1 MALISKNK
9 TLVIGAGAFGTAI
22 AACIHSPTNPVTIIA
37 REGNNFNTLKRHD
50 ILKQCKMEIFSK
62 FNLCLSEFKLII
74 LAIPCQSLRNVSEW
88 MLKHWHKTQIN
99 KSSNLNKLNIIS
111 AAKGIEQ
118 KTLLLPS
125 QILESF
131 WKENAAIGTL
141 SGPSFAKEMLL
152 GLPTCVVVASKDQ
165 ELLNIASKLLHSPYF
180 RIYDSKDIVG
190 VEIAGALKNVIA
202 MVAGAVD
209 GLKLGN
215 NARAAVIT
223 RGLAEIVR
231 IGVKLG
237 ADPITFLG
245 LSGVGDLILTC
256 TGDPSR
262 NRQFGL
268 RMSQGENKEEITKSM
283 SQVIEGIATANS
295 ANELCKKHGIETS
308 IISTA
313 YKVLYENIP
322 IKDAVSLL
330 IERQQGSEFN
340 W

>member
-1 MALISKNK
+1 MALDLIDK

-22 AACIHSPTNPVTIIA
+22 AACIHNPSNQVTIIA
-37 REGNNFNTLKRHD
+37 REAELFDSLKSHNTLKH
-50 ILKQCKMEIFSK
+50 CEMETFSK
-62 FNLCLSEFKLII
+62 FNSKLTEFKLII
-74 LAIPCQSLRNVSEW
+74 LAIPCQSLRNVTEW
-88 MLKHWHKTQIN
+88 MIEHWKKTEN
-99 KSSNLNKLNIIS
+99 KDPKKLNIIS

-125 QILESF
+125 QILEDF
-131 WKENAAIGTL
+131 WKKNASIGAL
-141 SGPSFAKEMLL
+141 SGPSFAKEMLE

-165 ELLNIASKLLHSPYF
+165 ELLNIASSLLHSPYF
-180 RIYDSKDIVG
+180 RIYDSKDIIG
-190 VEIAGALKNVIA
+190 VEISGALKNVIA

-237 ADPITFLG
+237 ADPLTFLG

-256 TGDPSR
+256 TGDLSR

-268 RMSQGENKEEITKSM
+268 RMSLGESKEKIKQSM
-283 SQVIEGIATANS
+283 MQVVEGIATTNS
-295 ANELCKKHGIETS
+295 ANELCKKLGIDTS
-308 IISTA
+308 IINTA
-313 YKVLYENIP
+313 YKVLYEDFP

-330 IERQQGSEFN
+330 IERQQGSEIN